1 MSGSE
6 ISARKEMC
14 FNRKLYKLAVLCGCE
29 IKVLA
34 AKPCS
39 IKTDKK
45 GVGTRRLKYLFLA
58 SSPLVTAPPSNLTRL
73 YCNGSAAKSHSTT
86 TLYRQ
91 LRRLIT
97 ILYWWLY

>member
-1 MSGSE
+1 MSCSE

-45 GVGTRRLKYLFLA
+45 GVGTRRLKYIFLA
-58 SSPLVTAPPSNLTRL
+58 SSPLVTAPPSNLIDYIVTAPPPNLTRL
-73 YCNGSAAKSHSTT
+73 LHNTASYAG
-86 TLYRQ
+86 
-91 LRRLIT
+91 
-97 ILYWWLY
+97 